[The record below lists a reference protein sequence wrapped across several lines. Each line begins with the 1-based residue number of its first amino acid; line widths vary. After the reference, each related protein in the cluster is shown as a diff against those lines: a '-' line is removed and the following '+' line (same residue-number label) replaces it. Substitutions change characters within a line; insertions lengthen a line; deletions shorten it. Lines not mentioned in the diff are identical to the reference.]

1 MNEWIS
7 VRDQLPS
14 KDDSVI
20 VCLINGIPILC
31 EVHDYTLSLTDGRVS
46 FFWPKKEWIKD
57 EYYGEVTHWIPLP
70 LLPALDDAQ

>member
-31 EVHDYTLSLTDGRVS
+31 EVHDATLSLTNNRVS

-57 EYYGEVTHWIPLP
+57 EYYGEVTHWMPLP
-70 LLPALDDAQ
+70 KQPKFEE